1 MDSKQRFTGDEAYYQ
16 MEDNFLEELES
27 LPPLYGAAIIMQ
39 LDKLA
44 SDMYDENKIQKP
56 TKKFGMV
63 AGVVP
68 LKEALFFKVEYLN
81 SKTMHPLFY
90 KFKVIS
96 SDDYLDYLNL
106 NKTLKYEDHRN

>member
-56 TKKFGMV
+56 TKKIGMV

-68 LKEALFFKVEYLN
+68 LKDALFFKVEYLN
-81 SKTMHPLFY
+81 SKSMHPLFY
-90 KFKVIS
+90 KFKIIT

-106 NKTLKYEDHRN
+106 NKAIKHEKD

>member
-1 MDSKQRFTGDEAYYQ
+1 

-56 TKKFGMV
+56 TKKIGMV

-68 LKEALFFKVEYLN
+68 LKDALFFKVEYLN
-81 SKTMHPLFY
+81 SKSMHPLFY
-90 KFKVIS
+90 KFKIIT

-106 NKTLKYEDHRN
+106 NKAIKHEKD

>member
-1 MDSKQRFTGDEAYYQ
+1 MDSRPRFTGDEAYYQ

-56 TKKFGMV
+56 TKKIGMV

-68 LKEALFFKVEYLN
+68 LKDALFLI
-81 SKTMHPLFY
+81 HQ
-90 KFKVIS
+90 
-96 SDDYLDYLNL
+96 NL
-106 NKTLKYEDHRN
+106 GNCKGQGKLVLSYQR

>member
-1 MDSKQRFTGDEAYYQ
+1 
-16 MEDNFLEELES
+16 
-27 LPPLYGAAIIMQ
+27 
-39 LDKLA
+39 
-44 SDMYDENKIQKP
+44 
-56 TKKFGMV
+56 MV

>member
-1 MDSKQRFTGDEAYYQ
+1 MDSRQRFTGDEAYYQ

>member
-1 MDSKQRFTGDEAYYQ
+1 MDSRPRFTGDEAYYQ

-44 SDMYDENKIQKP
+44 AEMYDENKIKKP
-56 TKKFGMV
+56 SKKFGMV

>member
-56 TKKFGMV
+56 TKKIGMV

-68 LKEALFFKVEYLN
+68 LKDALFFKVEYLN
-81 SKTMHPLFY
+81 SKSMHPLFY
-90 KFKVIS
+90 KFKIIT

-106 NKTLKYEDHRN
+106 NKAIKHEKE